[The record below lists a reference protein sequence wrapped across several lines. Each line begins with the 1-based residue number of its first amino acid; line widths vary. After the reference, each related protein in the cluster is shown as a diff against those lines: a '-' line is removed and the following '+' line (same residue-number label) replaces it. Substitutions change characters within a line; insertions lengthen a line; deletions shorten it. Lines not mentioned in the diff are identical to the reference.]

1 MPALGTRARVKF
13 FKLGRPVDDA
23 LATLLDETALVFDDM
38 FCLYLNYV
46 YIYTIN
52 GLRNINKNLI
62 IVKKRK
68 TKRLYIHETSTDI
81 YSFFFFFFLGKLRKN
96 NKPNLTE

>member
-13 FKLGRPVDDA
+13 FKLGRPVDAA

-46 YIYTIN
+46 YIY
-52 GLRNINKNLI
+52 NKWI
-62 IVKKRK
+62 KKYK
-68 TKRLYIHETSTDI
+68 
-81 YSFFFFFFLGKLRKN
+81 
-96 NKPNLTE
+96 